1 MSIDINKYEGSIFAC
16 QLALK
21 MLMEDTTNHFIQRKN
36 AETIYEWLGWIE
48 CSIDELCYVSYDK
61 SLFILKA
68 LEKYNSTKIFES
80 NIVFFYDDA
89 MNSLKYQINNMQK
102 K

>member
-1 MSIDINKYEGSIFAC
+1 MEKLRAILVDDEFFAREN
-16 QLALK
+16 LK
-21 MLMEDTTNHFIQRKN
+21 MLLEDTTNDFIQRKN
-36 AETIYEWLGWIE
+36 AETIFEWLGWIE

-68 LEKYNSTKIFES
+68 LEKYNSTKIFEL
-80 NIVFFYDDA
+80 NEVLYYNVA
-89 MNSLKYQINNMQK
+89 LNSLKYQINK